1 MDYTLYQ
8 ALFNFV
14 SPSICMHSDCP
25 SRAGSNQDAVAA
37 SAVLQDAGLRAYL
50 HQGGGAK
57 VAMERV
63 EPHGL
68 ERCAILRWLLEISSR
83 LRLCSKFRFYN
94 ILVLTLS

>member
-25 SRAGSNQDAVAA
+25 PRAGSNQDAVAA
-37 SAVLQDAGLRAYL
+37 SAVLQDAGLRAYI

-63 EPHGL
+63 EPDGL

-83 LRLCSKFRFYN
+83 LDYVLNFIFITFLCYC
-94 ILVLTLS
+94 